1 MTKKSALA
9 NLQSFDITDFLEDD
23 EAIAEY
29 LNQVLTDGDDGEL
42 AAALG
47 HIARA
52 KGMSQIALDAGLS
65 RESLYK
71 ALREDAHPRFD
82 TIQRVCKALGVRL
95 VAQPV

>member
-1 MTKKSALA
+1 MTKKENLA
-9 NLQSFDITDFLEDD
+9 NLRPFDMADFLEDE

-52 KGMSQIALDAGLS
+52 KGMSQIALDSGLS

-95 VAQPV
+95 VVTP